1 MAGLLRDVRYA
12 IRQLRRSPGFSIT
25 AVLMLALGICA
36 NSTVFSWINAT
47 LLNPIPGARSTGD
60 LVSVMRG
67 AWNTSPSPP
76 LSYLDYRDLRD
87 QNHSFVGILAYH
99 HDWLALTGS
108 ASPERIYVGNISA
121 NYFDL
126 LGIRPLLGRFF
137 RPEEEANPRAV
148 PYIVLSYPLWK
159 THCAGD
165 PAIVG
170 KSIEIARHTVTVIGV
185 APEGFGGAMPGIR
198 EDAWLTLDPA
208 GGNGYQMT
216 HRDANWL
223 NVLGKL
229 RPGETRGSATQDLET
244 IMRRIVAAY
253 PNEHLGVNTITL
265 DPMWRSPF
273 GANVYFS
280 ASLPILLAI
289 ASVVLLL
296 TCVNIATL
304 ALVRFVA
311 RRRELAIRQ
320 SLGAG
325 RAQLTSQMMLEGL
338 LVAIAGGAL
347 AILFT
352 SWTSKGLAAF
362 IPPNG
367 NPIALNGQMD
377 GNVVAVIAGMAI
389 VASFLCGALPAW
401 RSSRV
406 EAAEVLKEESASV
419 SAGSQHQR
427 LLSGLV
433 VVQIGLSLALL
444 IASGLLVQSLR
455 KANQTDTGFEQAQ
468 VLTASV
474 GLEIS
479 GYSGDEI
486 RAFERKALD
495 ELRVLQGARSV
506 SITDWVPLEFNRKTI
521 DAYPEGYVPR
531 PHESLE
537 VRHADVS
544 ADYFETLGI
553 PVLEGRGFTQNDDE
567 KAPRVVILDETAANH
582 YWPGQNPIGR
592 QLHAAGR
599 PFTVIGVVRNTKH
612 QRVTELPEP
621 MLYFSIFQIG
631 GPETVIQVR
640 TLGEPEEMPSAIVR
654 VVHQIDARLP
664 VFNVRPLYETTQL
677 AFLFQRIEAMLA
689 TAFGLLA
696 LVLATTGIYGVVAY
710 RAELRTQ
717 EIGIRVALGANRS
730 DVMKLVLAQGA
741 WLTAMGV
748 VLGLILSLAL
758 TRLLRGLLYGVS
770 TGDPMTA
777 TCVIGLLALI
787 AVAACALPAAR
798 AMRIDPVTAIRAK

>member
-12 IRQLRRSPGFSIT
+12 IRQLRRSPGFSII

-47 LLNPIPGARSTGD
+47 LLHPIAGTRSTDD

-67 AWNTSPSPP
+67 EWNTSPSPP
-76 LSYLDYRDLRD
+76 LSYLDYRDLRE
-87 QNHSFVGILAYH
+87 QNHSLVGILAYH

-108 ASPERIYVGNISA
+108 ANPERIYVGNVSA
-121 NYFDL
+121 NYFEL
-126 LGIRPLLGRFF
+126 LGVRPLLGRFF
-137 RPEEEANPRAV
+137 LPEEETNPRAV
-148 PYIVLSYPLWK
+148 PYVVVSYPLWK
-159 THCAGD
+159 THFGGD
-165 PAIVG
+165 PEIVG
-170 KSIEIARHTVTVIGV
+170 KSIEIARHAVTVIGV
-185 APEGFGGAMPGIR
+185 APEGFAGAMPGIR
-198 EDAWLTLDPA
+198 EDAWVTLDPI
-208 GGNGYQMT
+208 GSNQYQMT
-216 HRDANWL
+216 SRSANWL
-223 NVLGKL
+223 NVLARL
-229 RPGETRGSATQDLET
+229 RPGVSRGSATQDLET

-253 PNEHLGVNTITL
+253 PKDHLGVNTITL

-273 GANVYFS
+273 GANIYFS

-325 RAQLTSQMMLEGL
+325 RGQLTRQMMLEGL
-338 LVAIAGGAL
+338 LVAIGGGGL
-347 AILFT
+347 AIVLT
-352 SWTSKGLAAF
+352 AWTSKGLAAF
-362 IPPNG
+362 IPPSE
-367 NPIALNGQMD
+367 NPIAFNGQMD
-377 GNVVAVIAGMAI
+377 GSVIAVI
-389 VASFLCGALPAW
+389 VALASLASVLCGALPAW

-406 EAAEVLKEESASV
+406 DAAEVLKEESASV
-419 SAGSQHQR
+419 SAGAQHQR
-427 LLSGLV
+427 LLSSLV

-455 KANQTDTGFEQAQ
+455 KANETDAGFEQAQ

-479 GYSGDEI
+479 GYSGDET
-486 RAFERKALD
+486 RAFERRALD
-495 ELRVLQGARSV
+495 EVGGLQGAKSV
-506 SITDWVPLEFNRKTI
+506 SITDWVPLDFNRKTTE
-521 DAYPEGYVPR
+521 AYPEGYTPR

-544 ADYFETLGI
+544 GGYFETLGI
-553 PVLEGRGFTQNDDE
+553 PVLEGRAFTQNDDE

-592 QLHAAGR
+592 QLHSFGR
-599 PFTVIGVVRNTKH
+599 ACTVIGVVKNTKH

-621 MLYFSIFQIG
+621 MIYFSIFQIG

-640 TLGEPEEMPSAIVR
+640 TASEPEEMASAVVR
-654 VVHQIDARLP
+654 VVHQIDGRLP
-664 VFNVRPLYETTQL
+664 VFDVRPLYETTRL
-677 AFLFQRIEAMLA
+677 AFIFQRIEAMLA
-689 TAFGLLA
+689 TIFGLLA

-710 RAELRTQ
+710 RTQLRTQ
-717 EIGIRVALGANRS
+717 EIGIRVALGADRS
-730 DVMKLVLAQGA
+730 DVMKLVLYQGA
-741 WLTAMGV
+741 WLTAAGIGV
-748 VLGLILSLAL
+748 GLGVSLVL
-758 TRLLRGLLYGVS
+758 TRFLRGLLYGVS
-770 TGDPMTA
+770 ASDPVTVLFVA
-777 TCVIGLLALI
+777 GLLSLI
-787 AVAACALPAAR
+787 AVAASALPAAR
-798 AMRIDPVTAIRAK
+798 AMRVDPVTAIRAK